1 MAGQADG
8 SIIVDTEVNPEG
20 FKAGSSELLAAIKS
34 LSSEV
39 KELGKILKDA
49 FSNNNRGIAST
60 DGYVQQLEAT
70 VASLKQ
76 EVQSLQTKVAELQ
89 EQLNDLGKTD
99 ASHNPVTSIADSAQV
114 ADERVTELESEVK
127 RLEGIITSLYAKL
140 ESVTSA
146 PAEVAFDTSEAE
158 SKIEYLENKIGELE
172 NTIAELQNS
181 GGTPSVNV
189 SGTAGKASSLQKQ
202 IDGAA
207 RSVQQLEPTF
217 QAAMDGSAK
226 SMSSFKA
233 KAAELEAKIKSLRQS
248 LTEFSNTP
256 VTSNEIKALEKDLA
270 GVAKSIAATE
280 EKAAKAEIGLQ
291 EYQKELSAIRN
302 STKAMMSQS
311 TSKEQ
316 RNNLKQIEATQ
327 IEALNQKYAAQIRL
341 AEQLAAK
348 LSELDL
354 KQQMLNQRMGEA
366 KASATT
372 AHSGAVNSMKAQ
384 IDSATTALVRMKA
397 QAAQTEAKA
406 HGISGAFRKVG
417 TAVRTAAKSVGGAL
431 LKGLKKA
438 LQATKNLILH
448 NNKYGRSFQ
457 KLRSIVGRFS
467 LGLLGVR
474 AIYGILSRAVTKFME
489 SNQELSNQLDS
500 CWTSLGNLLGPLFTK
515 IIGLVTTA
523 ISYVTAFL
531 KLLGITGSAAADATK
546 EAGGAAEKAQRYLAG
561 FDELNVMPDK
571 SSSGGGADSTVE
583 PIPDADLPKWVEDM
597 VGLMKSGK
605 WAEAAKTLTDNLNR
619 LMDEVDWAGI
629 GNKIGRGLDGAL
641 EFLSTVMET
650 FNWEGLGS
658 NLATS
663 LNGII
668 SNVDWGNLSGMLAHG
683 LTGLMKML
691 TGFFSTLDGKE
702 FGNAIHEFLRGG
714 IDGVDWQGEAG
725 RLYKAL
731 SDFIKAIDFKQLGTD
746 LSDIVKTALQTIS
759 AAVTNFD
766 WRALGQKIADFING
780 IDWGGIIADLV
791 TLISDILVGAL
802 NLLVGFVENID
813 WGKLATDLVNGL
825 VSLVTNVDWGQIISL
840 AFELVGAALGAA
852 TNLVLT
858 LLNKL
863 WEMLCNGWESTKSYF
878 ADYIEE
884 SGGNIIEGL
893 FKGILNALKNVG
905 QWIVDNIFRPFIDGF
920 CAAFG
925 IHSPSTVMEEQG
937 NFIIEGL
944 LNGITNAWSSITDFI
959 GNALSSIGD
968 AISSAWSNVVSW
980 TRDAW
985 SNVTSNISSA
995 WSNIKSAAS
1004 SGYNAVKSGVSS
1016 AWVSIKSNASSAW
1029 SNVKST
1035 ISSAWSGIKSAATNG
1050 YNSVKSGIVNAWSS
1064 IRSNTATA
1072 WANIKN
1078 TIKNQGWSGIG
1089 SNICQGIGN
1098 GLSNGWNWLS
1108 RQVSNLARS
1117 MLNSAKRALGIH
1129 SPSRVF
1135 RDAVG
1140 LNIGYGI
1147 GEGIMDSE
1155 GSILSSVTG
1164 VADAI
1169 AEEFNAGTY
1178 GENLLPTAEVD
1189 GALSS
1194 FTDRIVES
1202 FAALLQKMDAIAKN
1216 VGFIAPAFAG
1226 SVAPYKATA
1235 DASGTGSPTD
1245 PTSPDG
1251 VMAFLLSILSELQA
1265 LSRTMQNSDGTQPV
1279 TKVIINGREVF
1290 QTVVDENN
1298 RAIRSN
1304 GKSPLK
1310 V

>member
-76 EVQSLQTKVAELQ
+76 EVESLQTKVAELQ
-89 EQLNDLGKTD
+89 SQLDKLGTNKD
-99 ASHNPVTSIADSAQV
+99 VQNPVTAMSEAAQAAESKIAALQAEVQRLNGVIATLQSKLAQV
-114 ADERVTELESEVK
+114 MA
-127 RLEGIITSLYAKL
+127 
-140 ESVTSA
+140 A
-146 PAEVAFDTSEAE
+146 PAAPTIDTSEAE
-158 SKIEYLENKIGELE
+158 MKIADLEAKI
-172 NTIAELQNS
+172 
-181 GGTPSVNV
+181 
-189 SGTAGKASSLQKQ
+189 
-202 IDGAA
+202 
-207 RSVQQLEPTF
+207 QQLEETISSLRNGSATIPAPQADFSGTTEKTSALKRSIDAVTGSVNNLKPTF
-217 QAAMDGSAK
+217 DNAMSGSA
-226 SMSSFKA
+226 SAMESFKA
-233 KAAELEAKIKSLRQS
+233 KATALETKIASLREK
-248 LTEFSNTP
+248 LKAMGNTKMPTEDYRRLSAET
-256 VTSNEIKALEKDLA
+256 EKAGLKLEGLLNRQERMQAMGVKQNSAQWKNLQYDLDLA
-270 GVAKSIAATE
+270 ARKYDQLY
-280 EKAAKAEIGLQ
+280 AAKVRMEQSGTAFISG
-291 EYQKELSAIRN
+291 S
-302 STKAMMSQS
+302 STAAYSQMAS
-311 TSKEQ
+311 
-316 RNNLKQIEATQ
+316 QIV
-327 IEALNQKYAAQIRL
+327 AAQNAL
-341 AEQLAAK
+341 AGMQ
-348 LSELDL
+348 
-354 KQQMLNQRMGEA
+354 
-366 KASATT
+366 
-372 AHSGAVNSMKAQ
+372 
-384 IDSATTALVRMKA
+384 A
-397 QAAQTEAKA
+397 QAARVEAKA
-406 HGISGAFRKVG
+406 HGISGAFRKMG

-474 AIYGILSRAVTKFME
+474 AIYGILTRAVTKFME

-500 CWTSLGNLLGPLFTK
+500 CWTSLGNLLGPLITK

-641 EFLSTVMET
+641 EFLSTAMET

-1004 SGYNAVKSGVSS
+1004 TGYNAVKSGVSS
-1016 AWVSIKSNASSAW
+1016 AWASIKSNASSAW